1 MKKMSILI
9 VLLTLITVAAAF
21 ADTGL
26 GVAYTFGWDKE
37 GSNSGAALSINTPQI
52 PGTVQNVRLTFNG
65 SEYFNFSFSDDWW
78 VIQEPIVGDLD
89 LYVGLGFYVGVTK
102 VSKEDPDFSL
112 GARLPI
118 GLTIMPVD
126 FLEFFLEIGPAMGVG
141 FEPTVYF
148 PAWYVQS
155 ALGLRLWF

>member
-1 MKKMSILI
+1 MKKMSILF
-9 VLLTLITVAAAF
+9 VLLSLVTVSAAF

-26 GVAYTFGWDKE
+26 GVAYSFGFDKV
-37 GSNSGAALSINTPQI
+37 GVNSGASLSINTPKI
-52 PGTVQNVRLTFNG
+52 PGTVQNIRLTFNG
-65 SEYFNFSFSDDWW
+65 SKYFNFSVSDDWW

-89 LYVGLGFYVGVTK
+89 LYVGLGFYTGFTVADGE
-102 VSKEDPDFSL
+102 SDFSL

-148 PAWYVQS
+148 PAWYVQA
-155 ALGLRLWF
+155 ALGARLWF